1 MKPRIVIEY
10 CPKCRWLL
18 RAAWLQQE
26 LLVTFEEELG
36 EIALRPS
43 SSSGEFIIYLDEN
56 LIFSRRVSGRFPDL
70 KELKKLIRDEIAPN
84 KSLGH
89 SDS

>member
-1 MKPRIVIEY
+1 MKSRIVIEY

-26 LLVTFEEELG
+26 LLITFEEELE

-43 SSSGEFIIYLDEN
+43 NISGEFIIFLDTN

>member
-1 MKPRIVIEY
+1 MKSRIVIEY

-26 LLVTFEEELG
+26 LLITFEEELE

-43 SSSGEFIIYLDEN
+43 NNSGEFIIFLDTN